1 MPPKRTANQQH
12 LARRTSRRT
21 AARQYSPSNI
31 EDNQQDSP
39 SLPPPPSPSSHRDSQ
54 QTQERGRGLGLGRGR
69 GRGQARSTQQ
79 PPAAATTTPIPSPAA
94 SASQQRPHQP
104 SSGARDTA
112 SDADMASLAAQ
123 NDPLRASDLVAP
135 EISYHVPQHLPQQ
148 MTSPF
153 SSALV
158 RPHGPPPP
166 AQQPRL
172 PPAVVTPVPP
182 PRIPTQNPP
191 PQPPPP
197 PPTTPSAATADR
209 QPPRADRNIDKVV
222 LGDLCFRTWY
232 PSYYGKE
239 LLGDPSAT
247 IPKPGGGG
255 KDDKAAKKDRDQPP
269 PMLNRLYVCPSCFKY
284 SREIVAWWG
293 HSKVCSLRGRVP
305 GRKIYSHPR
314 GRRTRLVPQ
323 GGKTTLGAKRRRG
336 DGGVRYVEETV
347 QDEGEWSIWEV
358 DGEVDRLFC
367 QNLSLFAKLFLDN
380 KSVFFDVGAF
390 NYFLLVYTP
399 PPPPNPHPIP
409 SDPNVAPEPRPQITG
424 LFSKEKLSWD
434 NNNLACILVFP
445 PWQRKGLGALLM
457 GASYEI
463 SRREGLL
470 GGPEKPISDL
480 GKKGYMRFWA
490 NEIARWLLSLK
501 VDQGPDHDGNPRET
515 IVDIK
520 ECSEA
525 TWIAPDDCLFV
536 LRDMGIV
543 EDAGVGPGKP
553 EKTAVDEAGE
563 EGEEKQS
570 DQHNGQGAAA
580 EKPEVKLVPRVRV
593 DKAAVRRYVA
603 THRLSL
609 EKVCDPDGFVEGYAM
624 KPESGAGSGE
634 EQTDGGSDE

>member
-1 MPPKRTANQQH
+1 MPPKRTVNQQH
-12 LARRTSRRT
+12 QARRTSRRT

-54 QTQERGRGLGLGRGR
+54 KTQGRGRGLGRGR
-69 GRGQARSTQQ
+69 GQAHSTQQ
-79 PPAAATTTPIPSPAA
+79 PPAAATTTPISSSPAAA
-94 SASQQRPHQP
+94 SASQQRP
-104 SSGARDTA
+104 SSDSRDTA
-112 SDADMASLAAQ
+112 SDTDMASIAAQ
-123 NDPLRASDLVAP
+123 NDPLRSSDLVAP
-135 EISYHVPQHLPQQ
+135 EISYHVPQRLPQQ

-166 AQQPRL
+166 VQQPPSASRRRHPRSL
-172 PPAVVTPVPP
+172 HPEYRPRTPLHNLLLLLL
-182 PRIPTQNPP
+182 R
-191 PQPPPP
+191 
-197 PPTTPSAATADR
+197 TTPSAAAGR
-209 QPPRADRNIDKVV
+209 QPRGQTATSIKSCWATSASEHGTPATTARS
-222 LGDLCFRTWY
+222 C
-232 PSYYGKE
+232 
-239 LLGDPSAT
+239 SAT
-247 IPKPGGGG
+247 RPRRAPKPASGGG
-255 KDDKAAKKDRDQPP
+255 KDDKAAKKDRDHTP
-269 PMLNRLYVCPSCFKY
+269 PMLNRLYVCRAAS
-284 SREIVAWWG
+284 ST
-293 HSKVCSLRGRVP
+293 RGRLSP
-305 GRKIYSHPR
+305 GGATARCVRSVVRCLGARYTPTRAGGGPGSCRRAARRLWGPR
-314 GRRTRLVPQ
+314 G
-323 GGKTTLGAKRRRG
+323 GAG

-409 SDPNVAPEPRPQITG
+409 NDPNSAPEPRPQITG

-490 NEIARWLLSLK
+490 GEIARWLLSLK
-501 VDQGPDHDGNPRET
+501 VDQGPDHDGGPRET

-553 EKTAVDEAGE
+553 EKTAADEAGE

-570 DQHNGQGAAA
+570 DQHNGQGSAA

-624 KPESGAGSGE
+624 KPESGAGVRE

>member
-12 LARRTSRRT
+12 QARRTSRRT

-39 SLPPPPSPSSHRDSQ
+39 SLPLPPSPSSHRDNQ
-54 QTQERGRGLGLGRGR
+54 KTQGRGRGLGLGR

-79 PPAAATTTPIPSPAA
+79 PPAAATTPIPSPAA

-104 SSGARDTA
+104 SSDARD
-112 SDADMASLAAQ
+112 SDMASLAAQ
-123 NDPLRASDLVAP
+123 NDPLRSSDLVAP

-166 AQQPRL
+166 VQQPRL

-197 PPTTPSAATADR
+197 PTNPSAAAANH

-247 IPKPGGGG
+247 APKPAGGGGG
-255 KDDKAAKKDRDQPP
+255 KDDKAAKKDRDHTP

-293 HSKVCSLRGRVP
+293 HSKVCPLRGKVP

-323 GGKTTLGAKRRRG
+323 GGRTSLGAKRRRG

-409 SDPNVAPEPRPQITG
+409 NDPNSVPEPRPQITG

-490 NEIARWLLSLK
+490 GEIARWLLSLK
-501 VDQGPDHDGNPRET
+501 VGQGSDHDGSPRET

-553 EKTAVDEAGE
+553 EKTAEDEAGE
-563 EGEEKQS
+563 EGEQKQS
-570 DQHNGQGAAA
+570 DQHNGQGSAV

-593 DKAAVRRYVA
+593 DKAAVRRYIT

-624 KPESGAGSGE
+624 KPESGTGSGE

>member
-1 MPPKRTANQQH
+1 M
-12 LARRTSRRT
+12 TSPLLLRLGQATR
-21 AARQYSPSNI
+21 
-31 EDNQQDSP
+31 
-39 SLPPPPSPSSHRDSQ
+39 PPPP
-54 QTQERGRGLGLGRGR
+54 
-69 GRGQARSTQQ
+69 
-79 PPAAATTTPIPSPAA
+79 
-94 SASQQRPHQP
+94 
-104 SSGARDTA
+104 
-112 SDADMASLAAQ
+112 
-123 NDPLRASDLVAP
+123 V
-135 EISYHVPQHLPQQ
+135 
-148 MTSPF
+148 
-153 SSALV
+153 
-158 RPHGPPPP
+158 
-166 AQQPRL
+166 QQPRL

-197 PPTTPSAATADR
+197 PPTTTPSAAAGR

-247 IPKPGGGG
+247 APKPASGGG
-255 KDDKAAKKDRDQPP
+255 KDDKAAKKDRDHTP
-269 PMLNRLYVCPSCFKY
+269 PMLNRLY

-293 HSKVCSLRGRVP
+293 HSKVCPLRGKVP

-409 SDPNVAPEPRPQITG
+409 NDPNSAPEPRPQITG

-434 NNNLACILVFP
+434 NNNLA
-445 PWQRKGLGALLM
+445 WLGALLM

-490 NEIARWLLSLK
+490 GEIARWLLSLK
-501 VDQGPDHDGNPRET
+501 VDQGPDHDGGPRET

-553 EKTAVDEAGE
+553 EKDRCRRSRRGRRGEAVRSAQRPGVRGGEAG
-563 EGEEKQS
+563 GKAGSQS
-570 DQHNGQGAAA
+570 
-580 EKPEVKLVPRVRV
+580 PVSTR
-593 DKAAVRRYVA
+593 
-603 THRLSL
+603 RLS
-609 EKVCDPDGFVEGYAM
+609 
-624 KPESGAGSGE
+624 
-634 EQTDGGSDE
+634 GGM

>member
-1 MPPKRTANQQH
+1 MPPKRTANHQH

-39 SLPPPPSPSSHRDSQ
+39 SLPPPPPPSSHRGNQ
-54 QTQERGRGLGLGRGR
+54 QTQGRGRGLGR

-94 SASQQRPHQP
+94 TTSASASASASQQRPP
-104 SSGARDTA
+104 LSGARDT
-112 SDADMASLAAQ
+112 DMASIAAQ
-123 NDPLRASDLVAP
+123 NDPLRSSDLVAP

-166 AQQPRL
+166 VQQPRL

-191 PQPPPP
+191 PHHPPHPHPP
-197 PPTTPSAATADR
+197 PSAAADR

-239 LLGDPSAT
+239 LLGDPSAA
-247 IPKPGGGG
+247 PKPAGG
-255 KDDKAAKKDRDQPP
+255 KDDKAKKDRDQAP

-293 HSKVCSLRGRVP
+293 HSKVCPLRGKVP
-305 GRKIYSHPR
+305 GRKIYAHPR

-323 GGKTTLGAKRRRG
+323 GVKTLGAKRRRG
-336 DGGVRYVEETV
+336 DGGVKYVEETV

-409 SDPNVAPEPRPQITG
+409 NDPSSAPESRPQITG

-490 NEIARWLLSLK
+490 GEIARWLLSLK
-501 VDQGPDHDGNPRET
+501 VDQGPNHDGSPRET

-553 EKTAVDEAGE
+553 EKTVGDEAGE
-563 EGEEKQS
+563 EGEEGQS
-570 DQHNGQGAAA
+570 DQHDGQELAV

>member
-1 MPPKRTANQQH
+1 
-12 LARRTSRRT
+12 
-21 AARQYSPSNI
+21 
-31 EDNQQDSP
+31 
-39 SLPPPPSPSSHRDSQ
+39 
-54 QTQERGRGLGLGRGR
+54 
-69 GRGQARSTQQ
+69 
-79 PPAAATTTPIPSPAA
+79 
-94 SASQQRPHQP
+94 
-104 SSGARDTA
+104 
-112 SDADMASLAAQ
+112 MASIAAQ
-123 NDPLRASDLVAP
+123 NDPLRSSDLVAP
-135 EISYHVPQHLPQQ
+135 EISYHVPQRLPQQ

-166 AQQPRL
+166 VQQPRL

-197 PPTTPSAATADR
+197 PPTTTPSAAAGR

-247 IPKPGGGG
+247 APKPASGGG
-255 KDDKAAKKDRDQPP
+255 KDDKAAKKDRDHTP

-293 HSKVCSLRGRVP
+293 HSKVCPLRGKVP

-409 SDPNVAPEPRPQITG
+409 NDPNSAPEPRPQITG

-490 NEIARWLLSLK
+490 GEIARWLLSLK
-501 VDQGPDHDGNPRET
+501 VDQGPDHDGGPRET

-553 EKTAVDEAGE
+553 EKTAADEAGE

-570 DQHNGQGAAA
+570 DQHNGQGSAA

>member
-1 MPPKRTANQQH
+1 MPPKRKANQQH
-12 LARRTSRRT
+12 SARRTSRRT

-31 EDNQQDSP
+31 EDNQRESQ
-39 SLPPPPSPSSHRDSQ
+39 PPPSSPSSHRENQ
-54 QTQERGRGLGLGRGR
+54 QTQGRGGRLGR

-79 PPAAATTTPIPSPAA
+79 PPAAATTTPLPSPASTAITSA
-94 SASQQRPHQP
+94 SASQQHPP
-104 SSGARDTA
+104 SGARDTA
-112 SDADMASLAAQ
+112 SETDMASIAAQ
-123 NDPLRASDLVAP
+123 NDPLRASELVTP
-135 EISYHVPQHLPQQ
+135 DISYHVPQHLPQQ

-153 SSALV
+153 SALI
-158 RPHGPPPP
+158 RPHGP
-166 AQQPRL
+166 

-182 PRIPTQNPP
+182 PRVPTQNTP

-197 PPTTPSAATADR
+197 AAPSSAAADR

-239 LLGDPSAT
+239 LLGDSSAA
-247 IPKPGGGG
+247 PKPAGG
-255 KDDKAAKKDRDQPP
+255 KDDKAKKDRDHAP
-269 PMLNRLYVCPSCFKY
+269 PMLNRLYVCSSCFKY

-293 HSKVCSLRGRVP
+293 HSKVCPLRGKVP
-305 GRKIYSHPR
+305 GRKIYTHPR

-323 GGKTTLGAKRRRG
+323 GGKALGPKRRRG
-336 DGGVRYVEETV
+336 DGGVKYVEETV

-399 PPPPNPHPIP
+399 PPPPDPHPIP
-409 SDPNVAPEPRPQITG
+409 NESNAAPESRPQITG

-490 NEIARWLLSLK
+490 GEIARWLLSLK
-501 VDQGPDHDGNPRET
+501 VDQGPDHDGDPRET

-553 EKTAVDEAGE
+553 EKTAEDEADE

-570 DQHNGQGAAA
+570 DQHNGQGSTV

-593 DKAAVRRYVA
+593 DKAAVRHYVA
-603 THRLSL
+603 SHRLSL

-634 EQTDGGSDE
+634 EQTDGGADE